1 VTTAG
6 MPEVEQRREQLP
18 RRPSALQVILVAF
31 VLLIAVYL
39 VFNTTWGE
47 IEIPTPL
54 RGEAATNPF
63 YAAQKLVETL
73 GATSERRD
81 SLGDTPSD
89 AVVVL
94 STWGWDI
101 DRARREGFERWVEAG
116 GRLVVD
122 AALISGTDA
131 FEMWS
136 GISHERKEIDPF
148 DPNPAEAQQIFD
160 RCRDVTEIPAAS
172 TATVSALEVCDF
184 DRLSWLETDKRLL
197 WALDDEGTLL
207 AARVTVGQG
216 TVTVLN
222 GVPFVDRELFEGAHG
237 EVLAAAT
244 GFRAGD
250 HIVFMSEADVASLT
264 ELIWQHGAPV
274 VAVLVL
280 WIALALWRGA
290 TRFGPLVAPSESA
303 RRSLAE
309 QVLGTGRFAVSVGG
323 GAALVAAARR
333 ALHEAAARRI
343 VGYERLAVAAQAE
356 AVAGLAHV
364 DGAQLAAAL
373 DSEQSARPLEL
384 RAKLALLEAAR
395 RELVSRSQWSKHG
408 KRI

>member
-1 VTTAG
+1 
-6 MPEVEQRREQLP
+6 LP
-18 RRPSALQVILVAF
+18 RRPSALQAVLIAF
-31 VLLIAVYL
+31 VLFVAGYIVR
-39 VFNTTWGE
+39 NTEWGE
-47 IEIPTPL
+47 VEIPTPL
-54 RGEAATNPF
+54 RGAAATNPF

-73 GATSERRD
+73 GATSERRE

-101 DRARREGFERWVEAG
+101 DRARRETFERWVEAG

-122 AALISGTDA
+122 AALITGSDA
-131 FEMWS
+131 FENWS
-136 GISHERKEIDPF
+136 GISRQRMEIDPF
-148 DPNPAEAQQIFD
+148 AEDSTAAQRLFE
-160 RCRDVTEIPAAS
+160 RCRNVTEIPAQSAS
-172 TATVSALEVCDF
+172 TVPDLEVCDF
-184 DRLSWLETDKRLL
+184 DWASWIETDKRLL
-197 WALDDEGTLL
+197 WALDDEGTLV
-207 AARVTVGQG
+207 AARVIVGRG
-216 TVTVLN
+216 TVTVLT
-222 GVPFVDRELFEGAHG
+222 GVPFVSRELFEGAHG

-244 GFRAGD
+244 ALRAGD
-250 HIVFMSEADVASLT
+250 HVVFMSEADVASLP
-264 ELIWQHGAPV
+264 ELVWRYGAPV
-274 VAVLVL
+274 VGVLLL

-290 TRFGPLVAPSESA
+290 MRFGPLVAASERA

-309 QVLGTGRFAVSVGG
+309 QVLGTGRFAVRVGG
-323 GAALVAAARR
+323 GAALVAAERR

-356 AVAGLAHV
+356 AVAKLARV
-364 DGAQLAAAL
+364 DGAALAAAL
-373 DSEQSARPLEL
+373 DSEQTARPLEL

>member
-1 VTTAG
+1 MTD
-6 MPEVEQRREQLP
+6 VEQRREPL
-18 RRPSALQVILVAF
+18 RRPSAPQIIFVVL
-31 VLLIAVYL
+31 VLLIAAYL
-39 VFNTTWGE
+39 VLNTEWGE
-47 IEIPTPL
+47 IEVPTPL
-54 RGEAATNPF
+54 RGAAATYPF

-81 SLGDTPSD
+81 ALGETPND

-101 DRARREGFERWVEAG
+101 DRARREEFERWVEAG

-122 AALISGTDA
+122 AALVSGTDA
-131 FEMWS
+131 FEQWS
-136 GISHERKEIDPF
+136 GVSHERKEIDPF
-148 DPNPAEAQQIFD
+148 DPNPEEAQQLFD
-160 RCRDVTEIPAAS
+160 RCRDVTEIPAAN
-172 TATVSALEVCDF
+172 TATASEFEVCGF

-197 WALDDEGTLL
+197 WALDDDGTLV
-207 AARVTVGQG
+207 AARVSVGQG

-222 GVPFVDRELFEGAHG
+222 GVPFIGRELFEGAHG

-244 GFRAGD
+244 GLRGGD
-250 HIVFMSEADVASLT
+250 HIVFMSEADVASLP
-264 ELIWQHGAPV
+264 ELIWRHGAPV

-290 TRFGPLVAPSESA
+290 TRFGPLVAPSERT

-309 QVLGTGRFAVSVGG
+309 QVLGTGRFAVRVGG

-343 VGYERLAVAAQAE
+343 VGYERLPVAAQAE
-356 AVAGLAHV
+356 AVARVARV
-364 DGAQLAAAL
+364 DAAQLAAAL
-373 DSEQSARPLEL
+373 SSEQSARPLEL

>member
-1 VTTAG
+1 
-6 MPEVEQRREQLP
+6 MPEVGQRREQLP
-18 RRPSALQVILVAF
+18 RRPSTLQVVLVVF
-31 VLLIAVYL
+31 VLLIAAYV
-39 VFNTTWGE
+39 VGNTEWGE
-47 IEIPTPL
+47 VEIPTPL
-54 RGEAATNPF
+54 RGDAAKNPF

-73 GATSERRD
+73 GATSERRE

-101 DRARREGFERWVEAG
+101 DRARREAFERWVEAG

-122 AALISGTDA
+122 AALISGSDA
-131 FEMWS
+131 FEVWS
-136 GISHERKEIDPF
+136 GITREQREAVDPLDRDSF
-148 DPNPAEAQQIFD
+148 EPQQIFD
-160 RCRDVTEIPAAS
+160 PCRDVTEIPAESAS
-172 TATVSALEVCDF
+172 AVPDFEVCNF
-184 DRLSWLETDKRLL
+184 DRGSWLETNKRLL
-197 WALDDEGTLL
+197 WALDDDGTLV
-207 AARVTVGQG
+207 AARVIVGQG

-222 GVPFVDRELFEGAHG
+222 GVPFAYRELFDGQHG

-244 GFRAGD
+244 SLRGGD
-250 HIVFMSEADVASLT
+250 HVVFMSEADVASLP
-264 ELIWQHGAPV
+264 ELVWRHGAPV
-274 VAVLVL
+274 VVVLLL

-290 TRFGPLVAPSESA
+290 MRFGPLVAASDRA

-309 QVLGTGRFAVSVGG
+309 QVLRTGRFAVRVGG

-356 AVAGLAHV
+356 AVAGLAEV
-364 DGAQLAAAL
+364 DGAALAAAL
-373 DSEQSARPLEL
+373 DSEQTERPLEL

-395 RELVSRSQWSKHG
+395 RELVSRNQWSKHG

>member
-1 VTTAG
+1 MTTAG

-54 RGEAATNPF
+54 RGAAATNPF

-172 TATVSALEVCDF
+172 TATVSALEP
-184 DRLSWLETDKRLL
+184 
-197 WALDDEGTLL
+197 G
-207 AARVTVGQG
+207 
-216 TVTVLN
+216 
-222 GVPFVDRELFEGAHG
+222 
-237 EVLAAAT
+237 
-244 GFRAGD
+244 
-250 HIVFMSEADVASLT
+250 
-264 ELIWQHGAPV
+264 
-274 VAVLVL
+274 
-280 WIALALWRGA
+280 
-290 TRFGPLVAPSESA
+290 
-303 RRSLAE
+303 
-309 QVLGTGRFAVSVGG
+309 
-323 GAALVAAARR
+323 
-333 ALHEAAARRI
+333 
-343 VGYERLAVAAQAE
+343 
-356 AVAGLAHV
+356 
-364 DGAQLAAAL
+364 
-373 DSEQSARPLEL
+373 
-384 RAKLALLEAAR
+384 
-395 RELVSRSQWSKHG
+395 
-408 KRI
+408 

>member
-1 VTTAG
+1 
-6 MPEVEQRREQLP
+6 MPEVGQRREQLP
-18 RRPSALQVILVAF
+18 RRPSALQIILVVF
-31 VLLIAVYL
+31 VLFIAAYL
-39 VFNTTWGE
+39 VRNTEWGE
-47 IEIPTPL
+47 IEVPTPL
-54 RGEAATNPF
+54 RGAAATNPF

-101 DRARREGFERWVEAG
+101 DRARREAFERWVEAG

-131 FEMWS
+131 FEKWS

-148 DPNPAEAQQIFD
+148 DPDPDPAQARQLFD
-160 RCRDVTEIPAAS
+160 RCREVNEIPAAS
-172 TATVSALEVCDF
+172 TAAASELEVCGF

-197 WALDDEGTLL
+197 WALDDDGTLV
-207 AARVTVGQG
+207 AARVNVGQG

-222 GVPFVDRELFEGAHG
+222 GVPFVRRELFEGAHG

-244 GFRAGD
+244 GLRAGD
-250 HIVFMSEADVASLT
+250 HIVFMSEADVASLP
-264 ELIWQHGAPV
+264 ELVWQRGAPV
-274 VAVLVL
+274 VAVLAL

-309 QVLGTGRFAVSVGG
+309 QVLGTGRFAVRVGG

-333 ALHEAAARRI
+333 ALHEAASRRI
-343 VGYERLAVAAQAE
+343 AGYERLAVAARAE
-356 AVAGLAHV
+356 AVAKLAGV
-364 DGAQLAAAL
+364 DGGQLAAAL

-384 RAKLALLEAAR
+384 RTKLALLEAAR
-395 RELVSRSQWSKHG
+395 RELVSGSQWSKHG